1 MTNKLTTSKNLK
13 DLVYRDLKNGDMFR
27 FVHASLKS
35 TYMKIYPDQVAFRF
49 VDLATGATWSGT
61 DLNDNTFIDSPI
73 ERVPFLTIEAQG
85 ETQ

>member
-49 VDLATGATWSGT
+49 VDLATGVTWSGT
-61 DLNDNTFIDSPI
+61 YYAFIDSPL